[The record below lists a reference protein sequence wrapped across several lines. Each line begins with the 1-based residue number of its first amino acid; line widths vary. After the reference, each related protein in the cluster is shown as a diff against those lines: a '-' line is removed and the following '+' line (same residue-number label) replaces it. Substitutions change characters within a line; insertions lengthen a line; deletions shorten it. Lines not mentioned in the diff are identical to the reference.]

1 MAPILSQGNLATIT
15 PSSTNPDI
23 TDPKFAPQFRPAGKA
38 IYFRTVTT
46 DAYQGPNMANYF
58 AQKLKVKKVFII
70 DDTGAYGVG
79 IADAFEAQARKDGMK
94 VLGHDQVNP
103 LEADYTTILTKIKGI
118 DPEALYYGGSC

>member
-1 MAPILSQGNLATIT
+1 MTGQHDRRSVPPRLEGCIGE
-15 PSSTNPDI
+15 SS
-23 TDPKFAPQFRPAGKA
+23 APQFRPAGMA

-79 IADAFEAQARKDGMK
+79 IADAFEAQARKT
-94 VLGHDQVNP
+94 
-103 LEADYTTILTKIKGI
+103 A
-118 DPEALYYGGSC
+118 